1 MDDCIKISCG
11 ERVQRENELN
21 NAQKAYQTAWDAYQ
35 TALLKYDLAVSNV
48 TDDVTTTQTDYDQ
61 AVANLNA
68 ALAGPDALTL
78 KAAEAAVAVAE
89 ADLADKQEA
98 LNELLNGADPNDIAA
113 AQANVLSA
121 QATIDSLTLKA
132 PFDGEVLQVNFRP
145 GDSANTNEAALLLA
159 NRSQLH
165 VDVSVDESDISQVSP
180 GDAATLTVDALPDLA
195 LTGKVGQVVRFG
207 ETVNGLVKYTVRV
220 DFDEVDPQVLIGMTV
235 NASIVTDTVEGALTV
250 PIDAVQQDEVD
261 EYVNRVKADGTYEK
275 VKVVSGSVQDNDLV
289 VVTGDLQPGDVV
301 QVVAS
306 EASSDDGS
314 NSGPG
319 GPGIF
324 GP

>member
-1 MDDCIKISCG
+1 
-11 ERVQRENELN
+11 LN

-235 NASIVTDTVEGALTV
+235 NASIVTDTVEGALAV
-250 PIDAVQQDEVD
+250 PIYAVQQDEVD

-289 VVTGDLQPGDVV
+289 VVTGDLQAGDVV
-301 QVVAS
+301 QVVAAS
-306 EASSDDGS
+306 ESSSSSS
-314 NSGPG
+314 NSDRG